1 MRTNGIDGRVL
12 DLYDDYC
19 HGRIDRRA
27 FFARAAA
34 LFQRLIL
41 HPERMEFPP
50 CLPDTAPA
58 EDPSA
63 P

>member
-1 MRTNGIDGRVL
+1 MAESDVERRVF

-34 LFQRLIL
+34 L
-41 HPERMEFPP
+41 
-50 CLPDTAPA
+50 
-58 EDPSA
+58 
-63 P
+63 